1 MTGALREP
9 IDPMLATLVE
19 EPFSRPGWVNEE
31 KYDGYRALAYVD
43 GRGARLYSRN
53 RKPLTA
59 SFPEVAKALEKLPGR
74 PFVLDGEV
82 VAFDGRGVS
91 RFQLLQQRELGE
103 SIRPV
108 FAAFDCLRRGGVS
121 MLDRPLSE
129 RRKALEA
136 IVPAGQGTVF
146 RSRRVS
152 RDGIAAYGAARER
165 GWEGIL
171 AKREDST
178 YRPGLRSRDWLK
190 VKVRKES
197 EFVIGGYTRPGGSRS
212 HFGAILVG
220 LYDGPGLRYAGK
232 VGTGFSEK
240 VLADLAGR
248 MRRLAAATSPFVNPP
263 AEKGASW
270 IRPELVA
277 QIAFGEWTGDGRLRQ
292 PVYLGLR
299 RDKKPRECRWSEREA

>member
-1 MTGALREP
+1 
-9 IDPMLATLVE
+9 MLATLVE

-43 GRGARLYSRN
+43 GKGARLYSRN

-59 SFPEVAKALEKLPGR
+59 SFPEVAKALAELPGR

-82 VAFDGRGVS
+82 VAFDRRGVS
-91 RFQLLQQRELGE
+91 RFQLLQQRETGA

-108 FAAFDCLRRGGVS
+108 FAAFDCLQLGGVS
-121 MLDRPLSE
+121 LLDRPLSE

-136 IVPAGQGTVF
+136 IVPAGRGTVF
-146 RSRRVS
+146 RSRRVT
-152 RDGIAAYGAARER
+152 RDGIGAYAAARER

-171 AKREDST
+171 AKREDSP

-197 EFVIGGYTRPGGSRS
+197 EFVIGGYTRPAGSRS

-220 LYDGPGLRYAGK
+220 LYNGPGLRYAGK

-248 MRRLAAATSPFVNPP
+248 MRRLAAVKSPFVSPP